1 MNSINKPAQIL
12 IAFLFI
18 FIFNSLIIPVRS
30 QTVSEEDS
38 LSFDLNKPPKPCFSE
53 DAVLPFPPLSQ
64 TEPSLPS
71 LWLAQQLYGGKI
83 LQNWYIE
90 NSMVQLYP
98 NLYLDSLV
106 TLVVDRENW
115 NAERY
120 LGQYVFV
127 NQFANIT
134 RGYGYNLRVCN
145 LQGDLLAYYYCDFTN
160 TPLNCQVQIR
170 STGLRRRDFQ

>member
-1 MNSINKPAQIL
+1 MNLINKSAKIL

-18 FIFNSLIIPVRS
+18 FIFNSLIFPVRS

-38 LSFDLNKPPKPCFSE
+38 LSFDLNKLPKPCFSE
-53 DAVLPFPPLSQ
+53 DAVLAFPPLSQ
-64 TEPSLPS
+64 TEPSIPS

-145 LQGDLLAYYYCDFTN
+145 LQGDLLAYYYCDFKTS
-160 TPLNCQVQIR
+160 PLNCQVQIR

>member
-71 LWLAQQLYGGKI
+71 LWLAQQLYGENI

-145 LQGDLLAYYYCDFTN
+145 LQGDLLAYYYCDFKTS
-160 TPLNCQVQIR
+160 PLNCQVQIR

>member
-1 MNSINKPAQIL
+1 MNLINKQAKIFIGFIL
-12 IAFLFI
+12 IL
-18 FIFNSLIIPVRS
+18 IFNSLIVPVRS
-30 QTVSEEDS
+30 QTVLEEDS
-38 LSFDLNKPPKPCFSE
+38 LSFGLNKPPKPCFSE

-64 TEPSLPS
+64 TEPSIPS
-71 LWLAQQLYGGKI
+71 LWLGEQLYGGKI

-90 NSMVQLYP
+90 NSVVQLSP

-127 NQFANIT
+127 NRFANIT

-145 LQGDLLAYYYCDFTN
+145 LQGDLLAYYHCDFT
-160 TPLNCQVQIR
+160 TSPLNCQVQIR